1 LAALRHESRSRKV
14 DLALPRFRVE
24 ATLPLI
30 EPLRAVG
37 VEAAFD
43 PGRADFSGICE
54 SPMFIESAVH
64 KAVLRAD
71 EQGFEGAAATALSFR
86 LTSIDLSHPVPFHV
100 DRPFILLVRH
110 ARTGAI
116 YFLARVVEP

>member
-1 LAALRHESRSRKV
+1 VAALRAGGRSRKV

-24 ATLPLI
+24 AALSLV

-43 PGRADFSGICE
+43 PGTADFTDICDE
-54 SPMFIESAVH
+54 PMFIESAVH
-64 KAVLRAD
+64 KAVLRVD

-86 LTSIDLSHPVPFHV
+86 LTSIDLSRPVPFHV
-100 DRPFILLVRH
+100 DRPFLVLVRH
-110 ARTGAI
+110 ARTGAV
-116 YFLARVVEP
+116 YFVARVVEP